1 LATRSKSI
9 RVPTNTAAAPK
20 GSAGRLPK
28 AGCALQVNENK
39 TRIKKRPSG
48 RFFFLLNIIANS
60 GKLYRTV
67 SRNFRMIP
75 ASDAMFSAKT
85 LIFYKHEDGMKPA
98 ALVVAAL

>member
-1 LATRSKSI
+1 
-9 RVPTNTAAAPK
+9 
-20 GSAGRLPK
+20 
-28 AGCALQVNENK
+28 
-39 TRIKKRPSG
+39 
-48 RFFFLLNIIANS
+48 LLNIIANS

-98 ALVVAAL
+98 SLVVATL